1 MKFWRD
7 KHKNQN
13 TKIMTKTKLKNQKT
27 LDALSNKANRNGRM
41 PSLKKI
47 SQLLDELNIVN
58 KLDEWSE
65 EKWTKPSG
73 FTYYTSGGT
82 RTYNGWRLRVP
93 AINMTATSTDTYYS
107 WNTWSYANDLLKLIT
122 NHLNK

>member
-1 MKFWRD
+1 
-7 KHKNQN
+7 
-13 TKIMTKTKLKNQKT
+13 MTNIKLKNQKT

-41 PSLKKI
+41 PSLPKI

-58 KLDEWSE
+58 ILDEWSE

-73 FTYYTSGGT
+73 FRYYTSGGS

-93 AINMTATSTDTYYS
+93 AINMTATSTETYYS
-107 WNTWSYANDLLKLIT
+107 YNTWRYAQDLLKLIT